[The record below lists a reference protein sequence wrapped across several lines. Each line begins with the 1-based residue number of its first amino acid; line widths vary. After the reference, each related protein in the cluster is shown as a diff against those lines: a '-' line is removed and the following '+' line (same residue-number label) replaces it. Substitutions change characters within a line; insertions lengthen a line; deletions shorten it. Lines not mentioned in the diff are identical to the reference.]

1 VYLPPAGARG
11 GNVIGFS
18 HLPGLPPA
26 IRDAEVAVLA
36 ASAQAS
42 TTLHAAHR
50 AACAGRPCANLA
62 EVARSADR
70 RLREAEAAYRAA
82 IAAWVDPAQTAAHE
96 AA

>member
-1 VYLPPAGARG
+1 
-11 GNVIGFS
+11 VIGFS
-18 HLPGLPPA
+18 HLPCLPPA
-26 IRDAEVAVLA
+26 IREAEMTMFA

-62 EVARSADR
+62 DVARAADQ

-82 IAAWVDPAQTAAHE
+82 LAAWVAPAQATTHE